1 MEHWLANKD
10 WRENR
15 RNTWSEY
22 KGYFTSLEDKLIF
35 QNVTGLDDFIVA
47 CEENIELQ
55 LWVDNMVERLLQRFE
70 ELKLPPKMNY
80 LTILLRLGFNK
91 KLLDKYGVFKK
102 EVEDG
107 PADEND
113 IIYHM
118 MLDEV
123 LEVVIRYALYFRNIV

>member
-1 MEHWLANKD
+1 MEHWIANKA

-15 RNTWSEY
+15 RNNWSEY
-22 KGYFTSLEDKLIF
+22 KGCFTNLEDKKTF
-35 QNVTGLDDFIVA
+35 QKITGLDDSIVE
-47 CEENIELQ
+47 CEENIEVQ

-70 ELKLPPKMNY
+70 DLNLPIGTNY

-91 KLLDKYGVFKK
+91 DLLDTYGGFKN

-107 PADEND
+107 PEDENN

-118 MLDEV
+118 TVDEV
-123 LEVVIRYALYFRNIV
+123 LEAVIRCALYLV